1 MRKLSVILML
11 LVLMPCFP
19 DAAIAQTVWHLNA
32 VFGCQGRGYFNG
44 NLFGRQAD

>member
-32 VFGCQGRGYFNG
+32 DSCRMGACDTVAVSSTNQE
-44 NLFGRQAD
+44 